1 MPKPLTKSQR
11 EKNRRKSLDPLA
23 IRQLRD
29 RNNELQNLRRISA
42 SQAEDIYMHVLQSNA
57 V

>member
-42 SQAEDIYMHVLQSNA
+42 SQADDFYMYVLQSNA
-57 V
+57 I